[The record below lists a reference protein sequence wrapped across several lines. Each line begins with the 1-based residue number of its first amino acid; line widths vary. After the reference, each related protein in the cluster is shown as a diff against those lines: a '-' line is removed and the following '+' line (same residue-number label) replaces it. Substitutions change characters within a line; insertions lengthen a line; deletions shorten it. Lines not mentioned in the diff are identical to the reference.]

1 MRIVKSLKFD
11 IRYDSP
17 LFFLE
22 RFIHIFELDV
32 MYGKDFTRI
41 EEWARKFCRHTLSSA
56 EFLEFRPSQVSA
68 GCLLMA
74 IKIDY
79 ELSIISDTTYDHSSH
94 QDIRANP
101 YQMWNNT
108 LEGLT

>member
-1 MRIVKSLKFD
+1 MRILKSLKFD

-22 RFIHIFELDV
+22 RLIHIFELDV
-32 MYGKDFTRI
+32 MYGKDFSRI

-56 EFLEFRPSQVSA
+56 EFLDFLPSQVSA
-68 GCLLMA
+68 GSLLMA

-79 ELSIISDTTYDHSSH
+79 ELSSISDATYDHSSH

-101 YQMWNNT
+101 YQLWNST
-108 LEGLT
+108 LERLT